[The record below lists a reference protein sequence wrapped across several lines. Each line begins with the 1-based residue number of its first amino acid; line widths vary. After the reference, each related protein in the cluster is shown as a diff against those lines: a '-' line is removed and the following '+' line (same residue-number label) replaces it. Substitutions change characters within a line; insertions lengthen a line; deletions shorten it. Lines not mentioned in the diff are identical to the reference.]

1 MRMDRRKRIILLS
14 GGAALTAIAILTTG
28 SYIILNRPDEPETY
42 QDYIRMAEEY
52 MESGDLL
59 SASNSYWE
67 AVEIDSSGTEAYLGL
82 GRIYEEKSEIKKA
95 RQVYEAGV
103 RNTGDATLEQQLEQA
118 VIAENQQE
126 TARQEQTQQ
135 ESTEQSL
142 AQHSE
147 QTAQRV
153 GQSASERIQNS
164 QKKSGSRKNS
174 LVSVSDAEELPDDRE
189 DPDTDVYGTITSE
202 DRTPVSN
209 ANILLEEKLDDE
221 ADGMGA
227 QYSTQTDTD
236 GSYRLKDIP
245 NGTYLI
251 TVTADDFVNR
261 EESIVLRSGGE
272 YECNMELVSAV
283 NPEDPDTDVYGT
295 ITSEDRTPVSNAN
308 ILLEEKLDDEADGM
322 GAQYSTQTDTD
333 GSYRLKDIPNGTYL
347 ITVTADDFVN
357 REESIVLRSGGEYE
371 CNMEL
376 VSDANPQAPG
386 SGEDE
391 SQTPGDESQTPGD
404 ESQTPGDESPDEPES
419 QTPADGT
426 ADDEGQGS
434 MDMAEPPEDP
444 DPETYCVSGIVR
456 EEETDEPLEDIEVAL
471 IPEGM
476 EDSENRSEWITVRTD
491 ETGLYSL
498 TEISAGEYIL
508 RIEED
513 GYEETETKIVV
524 TDADVTEDIMLT
536 IQDEDDIP
544 YEE

>member
-103 RNTGDATLEQQLEQA
+103 RNTGDETLEQQLEQA

-202 DRTPVSN
+202 DETPVSD
-209 ANILLEEKLDDE
+209 ANILLTEKLDDE

-236 GSYRLKDIP
+236 GSYRLPDID
-245 NGTYLI
+245 NGNYLI
-251 TVTADDFVNR
+251 TVTANGF
-261 EESIVLRSGGE
+261 
-272 YECNMELVSAV
+272 MEH
-283 NPEDPDTDVYGT
+283 
-295 ITSEDRTPVSNAN
+295 
-308 ILLEEKLDDEADGM
+308 K
-322 GAQYSTQTDTD
+322 
-333 GSYRLKDIPNGTYL
+333 
-347 ITVTADDFVN
+347 
-357 REESIVLRSGGEYE
+357 ESIVLRSGGEYE

-386 SGEDE
+386 SGE
-391 SQTPGDESQTPGD
+391 D

>member
-272 YECNMELVSAV
+272 YECNMELVS
-283 NPEDPDTDVYGT
+283 
-295 ITSEDRTPVSNAN
+295 
-308 ILLEEKLDDEADGM
+308 
-322 GAQYSTQTDTD
+322 
-333 GSYRLKDIPNGTYL
+333 
-347 ITVTADDFVN
+347 
-357 REESIVLRSGGEYE
+357 
-371 CNMEL
+371 
-376 VSDANPQAPG
+376 DANPQAPG
-386 SGEDE
+386 SGE
-391 SQTPGDESQTPGD
+391 D

>member
-103 RNTGDATLEQQLEQA
+103 RNTGDETLEQQLEQA

-174 LVSVSDAEELPDDRE
+174 LVSVSDAEELPDDR
-189 DPDTDVYGTITSE
+189 
-202 DRTPVSN
+202 
-209 ANILLEEKLDDE
+209 
-221 ADGMGA
+221 
-227 QYSTQTDTD
+227 
-236 GSYRLKDIP
+236 
-245 NGTYLI
+245 
-251 TVTADDFVNR
+251 
-261 EESIVLRSGGE
+261 
-272 YECNMELVSAV
+272 
-283 NPEDPDTDVYGT
+283 EDPDTDVYGT

>member
-295 ITSEDRTPVSNAN
+295 ITSEDETPVSDAN
-308 ILLEEKLDDEADGM
+308 ILLTEKLDDEADGM
-322 GAQYSTQTDTD
+322 GAQYRTQTDTD

>member
-103 RNTGDATLEQQLEQA
+103 RNTGDETLEQQLEQA

-202 DRTPVSN
+202 DETPVSD
-209 ANILLEEKLDDE
+209 ANILLTEKLDDE

-236 GSYRLKDIP
+236 GSYRLPDID
-245 NGTYLI
+245 NGNYLI
-251 TVTADDFVNR
+251 TVTANGFM
-261 EESIVLRSGGE
+261 EHKESIVLRSGGE
-272 YECNMELVSAV
+272 YECNMELVSDA

-295 ITSEDRTPVSNAN
+295 ITSENGTPVSDAD
-308 ILLEEKLDDEADGM
+308 ILLKEKLDDEADGM

-333 GSYRLKDIPNGTYL
+333 GSYRLPDIDNGNYL
-347 ITVTADDFVN
+347 ITVTANGFM
-357 REESIVLRSGGEYE
+357 EHKESIVLRSGGEYE

-386 SGEDE
+386 SGE
-391 SQTPGDESQTPGD
+391 DESQTPGD

>member
-103 RNTGDATLEQQLEQA
+103 RNTGDETLEQQLEQA

-164 QKKSGSRKNS
+164 QKKSGSRKNA

-202 DRTPVSN
+202 DETPVSD
-209 ANILLEEKLDDE
+209 ADILLTEKLDDE

-251 TVTADDFVNR
+251 
-261 EESIVLRSGGE
+261 
-272 YECNMELVSAV
+272 
-283 NPEDPDTDVYGT
+283 
-295 ITSEDRTPVSNAN
+295 
-308 ILLEEKLDDEADGM
+308 K
-322 GAQYSTQTDTD
+322 
-333 GSYRLKDIPNGTYL
+333 
-347 ITVTADDFVN
+347 VTADDFVN

-386 SGEDE
+386 SGE
-391 SQTPGDESQTPGD
+391 D

>member
-1 MRMDRRKRIILLS
+1 MRLDRRKRIILLS

-52 MESGDLL
+52 VESGDLL
-59 SASNSYWE
+59 SASNSYWK
-67 AVEIDSSGTEAYLGL
+67 AVEIDSAGTEAYLGL
-82 GRIYEEKSEIKKA
+82 GRIYEEKSETKKA

-103 RNTGDATLEQQLEQA
+103 RNTGDETLEQRLEQA
-118 VIAENQQE
+118 IVAENQQE
-126 TARQEQTQQ
+126 TAHQEQTQQ
-135 ESTEQSL
+135 KSTEQSL
-142 AQHSE
+142 EKHSE

-153 GQSASERIQNS
+153 GQNSSERIQKS
-164 QKKSGSRKNS
+164 QKQSKSRNNTMT
-174 LVSVSDAEELPDDRE
+174 SVSSTEEMTSDWKDPDTDVYGTIKSEDGTPVYDANVLLEEKLDDESDEMGAQYSTRTDTDGYYILPDIDNGTYRITVTADRFMEYKESIVLSDGGEYKWDIQLVLAVNPE

-202 DRTPVSN
+202 DETPVSD
-209 ANILLEEKLDDE
+209 ANILLTEKLDDE

-236 GSYRLKDIP
+236 GSYRLPDID
-245 NGTYLI
+245 NGNYLI
-251 TVTADDFVNR
+251 TVTANGFM
-261 EESIVLRSGGE
+261 EHKESI
-272 YECNMELVSAV
+272 
-283 NPEDPDTDVYGT
+283 
-295 ITSEDRTPVSNAN
+295 I
-308 ILLEEKLDDEADGM
+308 
-322 GAQYSTQTDTD
+322 
-333 GSYRLKDIPNGTYL
+333 
-347 ITVTADDFVN
+347 
-357 REESIVLRSGGEYE
+357 LRSGGEYE

-386 SGEDE
+386 SG
-391 SQTPGDESQTPGD
+391 
-404 ESQTPGDESPDEPES
+404 GDESPDEPEP

-498 TEISAGEYIL
+498 TEISTGEYIL

>member
-272 YECNMELVSAV
+272 YECNMELVS
-283 NPEDPDTDVYGT
+283 
-295 ITSEDRTPVSNAN
+295 
-308 ILLEEKLDDEADGM
+308 
-322 GAQYSTQTDTD
+322 
-333 GSYRLKDIPNGTYL
+333 
-347 ITVTADDFVN
+347 
-357 REESIVLRSGGEYE
+357 
-371 CNMEL
+371 
-376 VSDANPQAPG
+376 DANPQAPG
-386 SGEDE
+386 SGE
-391 SQTPGDESQTPGD
+391 DESQTPGD